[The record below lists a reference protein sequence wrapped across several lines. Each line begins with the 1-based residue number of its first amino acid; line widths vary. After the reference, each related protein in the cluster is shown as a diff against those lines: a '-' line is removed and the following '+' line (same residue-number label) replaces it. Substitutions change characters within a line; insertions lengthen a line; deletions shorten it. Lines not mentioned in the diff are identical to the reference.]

1 MNMTKYA
8 FMEQERA
15 VLYADMNSTDGSGR
29 INGGVFV
36 FNLPEGLYFALELS
50 GLPENSVLPFH
61 IHEGTFCKNAGE
73 KAIILPDV
81 SSDSRG
87 NASMQ
92 FFIDNAALWE
102 ISGKVIMLHEKTD
115 GKEPEIACGVLTRI
129 L

>member
-1 MNMTKYA
+1 MNMTKFA
-8 FMEQERA
+8 FIEQDRA
-15 VLYADMNSTDGSGR
+15 VLYADMNGTNGHEE

-50 GLPENSVLPFH
+50 GLPENQALPFH
-61 IHEGTFCKNAGE
+61 VHEGTLCENSGE

-81 SSDSRG
+81 NSDSRG

-92 FFIDNAALWE
+92 FYIDKTRLSD
-102 ISGKVIMLHEKTD
+102 ISGKVVMLHKKID
-115 GKEPEIACGVLTRI
+115 GDEPKIACGVLKRI

>member
-15 VLYADMNSTDGSGR
+15 VLYADMNGTNGHEE

-50 GLPENSVLPFH
+50 GLPKNKALPFH
-61 IHEGTFCKNAGE
+61 IHEGTICEKSGE
-73 KAIILPDV
+73 KTIVLPDV
-81 SSDSRG
+81 NSDSRG

-92 FFIDNAALWE
+92 FYIDKTRLSD
-102 ISGKVIMLHEKTD
+102 ISGKVIMLHEMID
-115 GKEPEIACGVLTRI
+115 GEEPKIACGVLKRI

>member
-1 MNMTKYA
+1 MNMTKFA
-8 FMEQERA
+8 FIEQDRA
-15 VLYADMNSTDGSGR
+15 VLYADMNGTNGHGQ

-50 GLPENSVLPFH
+50 GLPKNQALPFH
-61 IHEGTFCKNAGE
+61 IHEGTICADAGE

-92 FFIDNAALWE
+92 FYIDKTRLSD
-102 ISGKVIMLHEKTD
+102 ISGKVIMLHEMID
-115 GKEPEIACGVLTRI
+115 GDEPKIACGVLKRI

>member
-1 MNMTKYA
+1 MNMTKFA
-8 FMEQERA
+8 FIEQDRA
-15 VLYADMNSTDGSGR
+15 VLYADMNGTNGHEQ

-50 GLPENSVLPFH
+50 GLPKTRALPLH
-61 IHEGTFCKNAGE
+61 IHEGTICADAGE

-92 FFIDNAALWE
+92 FYIDKTRLSD
-102 ISGKVIMLHEKTD
+102 ISGKVIMLHEKID
-115 GKEPEIACGVLTRI
+115 GDEPKIACGVLKRI

>member
-15 VLYADMNSTDGSGR
+15 VLYADMNGTNGHDE

-50 GLPENSVLPFH
+50 GLPKNKALPFH
-61 IHEGTFCKNAGE
+61 VHEGTICENSGE
-73 KAIILPDV
+73 KTIVLPDV
-81 SSDSRG
+81 NSDSRG

-92 FFIDNAALWE
+92 FYIDKTRLSD
-102 ISGKVIMLHEKTD
+102 ISGKVVMLHKKID
-115 GKEPEIACGVLTRI
+115 GDEPKIACGVLKRI

>member
-15 VLYADMNSTDGSGR
+15 VLYADMNGTNGHEE

-36 FNLPEGLYFALELS
+36 FNLTEGLYFALELS
-50 GLPENSVLPFH
+50 GLPKNKALPFH
-61 IHEGTFCKNAGE
+61 IHEGTICENSGE
-73 KAIILPDV
+73 KTIVLPDV
-81 SSDSRG
+81 NSDSRG

-92 FFIDNAALWE
+92 FYIDKTRLSD
-102 ISGKVIMLHEKTD
+102 ISGKVVMLHKKID
-115 GKEPEIACGVLTRI
+115 GDEPKIACGVLKRI

>member
-15 VLYADMNSTDGSGR
+15 VLYADMNGTNGHEE

-50 GLPENSVLPFH
+50 GLPKNKALPFH
-61 IHEGTFCKNAGE
+61 VHEGTICENSGE
-73 KAIILPDV
+73 KTIVLPDV
-81 SSDSRG
+81 NSDSRG
-87 NASMQ
+87 NASMK
-92 FFIDNAALWE
+92 FYIDKTSLSD
-102 ISGKVIMLHEKTD
+102 ISGKVIMLHEMID
-115 GKEPEIACGVLTRI
+115 GEEPKIACGVLKRI